1 MVFAIIVFMETLTE
15 KTKGLE
21 KQMIINAL
29 QESNWIKAEAARMI
43 GITERMIGYKIKK
56 YGIKKEVGQEN

>member
-1 MVFAIIVFMETLTE
+1 MESLKDE
-15 KTKGLE
+15 IEGLE

-56 YGIKKEVGQEN
+56 YGIKKEVKHEN